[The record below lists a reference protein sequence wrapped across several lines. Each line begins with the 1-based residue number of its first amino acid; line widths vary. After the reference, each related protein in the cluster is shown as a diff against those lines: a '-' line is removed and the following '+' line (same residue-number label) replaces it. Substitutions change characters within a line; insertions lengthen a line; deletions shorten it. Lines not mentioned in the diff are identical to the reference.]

1 MTSFHL
7 VPGYA
12 FSEKQGC
19 TVSDI
24 LHVIKNI
31 SLVQLREKCL
41 DYGISEDCVDEYVK
55 SYVKIPSD
63 DLTIHVVEDK
73 EIVQSASGGDPC
85 RSIKEQV
92 RKALAILV
100 LDECYKKGWSVS
112 FDIV

>member
-19 TVSDI
+19 TISDI
-24 LHVIKNI
+24 LHVIENI

-55 SYVKIPSD
+55 SYVKIPSG
-63 DLTIHVVEDK
+63 DLTIRVED
-73 EIVQSASGGDPC
+73 EVIVQFASGGNPC
-85 RSIKEQV
+85 RTIKEQV

-100 LDECYKKGWSVS
+100 LDECYKRGWSVS
-112 FDIV
+112 FSIV